1 MVRSRWNM
9 NEHGRISAKSKITSK
24 GQTTVPKEVRD
35 ALGAIEG
42 TQLNWTVDGR
52 TVSVTAKSLNIADFA
67 GFLGKPPSGVR
78 LTIEEMNEAIG
89 EAVAERFRRKT
100 AR

>member
-1 MVRSRWNM
+1 MV
-9 NEHGRISAKSKITSK
+9 AKVRERYLGKVTSK

-35 ALGAIEG
+35 FLGLEEG
-42 TQLNWTVDGR
+42 TQVEWTLDEEGKATVKPRKLRAVD
-52 TVSVTAKSLNIADFA
+52 LA
-67 GFLGKPPSGVR
+67 GFLGKPPSGVH
-78 LTIEEMNEAIG
+78 LTIEEMNDAIG